1 MFALTYRPAAALG
14 AAGISLVLLLS
25 GCSGGSTGKDDAVA
39 RAPISSAE
47 IDKAM
52 STPTTLT
59 FWEANKLQPE
69 IDLFEKKYPAITVKL
84 VDAGSGTDYYTKLRS
99 AIKAGEGAPDVAQ
112 IEYHH
117 MPSFI
122 LGGALADLTP
132 YGAADV
138 EKQFQPFAWSQVAT
152 KNGIYGIPQDTGP
165 LGLLYRSDLFAQA
178 KVSVP
183 ATWADFAGAAAQIHQ
198 ADKARYITNISPS
211 NASATLGLFW
221 QAGARPFAYDGKQ
234 TVSVKLNSP
243 EMKKVAEYWQDLVG
257 KDLVS
262 VDPDFTD
269 QWFQG
274 LANGK
279 YASWVSAAWGPVF
292 LQGTAADTAGRWRAA
307 ELPQWTAGA
316 KASGNV
322 GGSANAVLK
331 SSKNPIAAAKFAE
344 FLNGDPESA
353 LKLGTGVP
361 LFPAA
366 TSALNDPALTGNK
379 NAFFGGQQVTKLFT
393 QISPTVGTDFQ
404 WLPFMD
410 PVFDSYNKTFG
421 KALTEKTSLTAALD
435 AWQAEVVAYA
445 KSQGFTVS

>member
-1 MFALTYRPAAALG
+1 MHAFHRRPAAALG
-14 AAGISLVLLLS
+14 AGAVALALMLT
-25 GCSGGSTGKDDAVA
+25 GCSGDSGDDSPAA
-39 RAPISSAE
+39 AAPVSQEE

-52 STPTTLT
+52 ATPTTLT

-69 IDLFEKKYPAITVKL
+69 IDLFQAKYPAIKVNL
-84 VDAGSGTDYYTKLRS
+84 VDAGSGPDYYTKLRS

-122 LGGALADLTP
+122 LEDSLADLTP
-132 YGAADV
+132 YGAAASKDL
-138 EKQFQPFAWSQVAT
+138 FAPFAWSQVAT
-152 KNGIYGIPQDTGP
+152 DNGIYGIPQDTGP
-165 LGLLYRSDLFAQA
+165 LGLLYRTDIFDKA
-178 KVSVP
+178 KVTPP
-183 ATWADFAGAAAQIHQ
+183 ATWADFAAAAAAVHQ
-198 ADKARYITNISPS
+198 ADAGQYITNISPS

-221 QAGARPFAYDGKQ
+221 QAGARPFSYDGKE

-243 EMKKVAEYWQDLVG
+243 EMKQVAQYWQDLVT

-262 VDPDFTD
+262 TDPDFTD

-279 YASWVSAAWGPVF
+279 YASWTSAAWGPVF
-292 LQGTAADTAGRWRAA
+292 LQGTAADTAGKWRAA
-307 ELPQWTAGA
+307 ELPQWTAGV

-344 FLNGDPESA
+344 FLNGDHASA
-353 LKLGTGVP
+353 VKLGTDVP

-366 TSALNDPALTGNK
+366 VSALSDPALTGNK
-379 NAFFGGQQVTKLFT
+379 NEFFGGQEVTKLFT
-393 QISPTVGTDFQ
+393 EISPTVGTDFQ

-410 PVFDSYNKTFG
+410 PVFESYNQTFG
-421 KALTEKTSLTAALD
+421 KALTEKGSLTGALD
-435 AWQAEVVAYA
+435 AWQDEVVAYA

>member
-1 MFALTYRPAAALG
+1 MFALTHRRAAALG
-14 AAGISLVLLLS
+14 TAAVILSLLLS
-25 GCSGGSTGKDDAVA
+25 GCAGGTKGQKPATSQASV
-39 RAPISSAE
+39 SQAE

-69 IDLFEKKYPAITVKL
+69 IELFQKKYPAITVKL
-84 VDAGSGTDYYTKLRS
+84 VDAGSGPDYYTKLRS

-122 LGGALADLTP
+122 LQGALADLTP
-132 YGAADV
+132 YGAATA
-138 EKQFQPFAWSQVAT
+138 EKQFEPFAWSQVAT
-152 KNGIYGIPQDTGP
+152 KAGIYGIPQDTGP
-165 LGLLYRSDLFAQA
+165 LGLLYRTDLFEQA
-178 KVSVP
+178 K
-183 ATWADFAGAAAQIHQ
+183 ATAPVTWTEFATAAAQIHQ
-198 ADKARYITNISPS
+198 ADRSRYITNVSPS

-221 QAGARPFAYDGKQ
+221 QAGARPFAYDGQK

-243 EMKKVAEYWQDLVG
+243 EMKKVAQYWQDLVG
-257 KDLVS
+257 RDLVS
-262 VDPDFTD
+262 TDPDFTD

-292 LQGTAADTAGRWRAA
+292 LQGTAADTGGKWHAA

-331 SSKNPIAAAKFAE
+331 SSKNPVAAAKFAE
-344 FLNGDPESA
+344 FLNSDPESV
-353 LKLGTGVP
+353 LKLGTEVL

-366 TSALNDPALTGNK
+366 TSALKDPALTGKK
-379 NAFFGGQQVTKLFT
+379 NAFFGGQEVTKLFT
-393 QISPTVGTDFQ
+393 EISPTVGTDFQ

-410 PVFDSYNKTFG
+410 PVFESYNKTFG
-421 KALTEKTSLTAALD
+421 KALTGKTSLTDALD
-435 AWQAEVVAYA
+435 AWQNDVVAYA

>member
-1 MFALTYRPAAALG
+1 MFALTHRSAAALG
-14 AAGISLVLLLS
+14 AVGLTLALLS
-25 GCSGGSTGKDDAVA
+25 GCSGGDNGQDEATAKAPVA
-39 RAPISSAE
+39 QNE

-52 STPTTLT
+52 STPTTLI

-69 IDLFEKKYPAITVKL
+69 IDLFQKKYPAITVKL
-84 VDAGSGTDYYTKLRS
+84 VDAGSGSDYYTKLRS

-117 MPSFI
+117 MPSFV
-122 LGGALADLTP
+122 LQGALTDLTP
-132 YGAADV
+132 YGAGEAKDR
-138 EKQFQPFAWSQVAT
+138 FQPFAWSQVAT

-165 LGLLYRSDLFAQA
+165 LGLLYRTDIFEQA
-178 KVSVP
+178 KVTPP
-183 ATWADFAGAAAQIHQ
+183 ATWTDFATAAAQIHQ
-198 ADKARYITNISPS
+198 ADKGHYIADISPS

-221 QAGARPFAYDGKQ
+221 QAGARPFAYDGQK

-243 EMKKVAEYWQDLVG
+243 EMKQVAQYWQDLVSR
-257 KDLVS
+257 DLVAT
-262 VDPDFTD
+262 DPDFTD

-274 LANGK
+274 LAKGK
-279 YASWVSAAWGPVF
+279 YASWISAAWGPVF
-292 LQGTAADTAGRWRAA
+292 LQGTAADTAGKWRAA
-307 ELPQWTAGA
+307 ELPQWTDAA

-344 FLNGDPESA
+344 FLNSDPASA
-353 LKLGTGVP
+353 LKLGTEVP

-366 TSALNDPALTGNK
+366 TSALSDPALTGNK
-379 NAFFGGQQVTKLFT
+379 NNFFGGQQVTKLFT
-393 QISPTVGTDFQ
+393 EISPTVGTDFQ

-410 PVFDSYNKTFG
+410 PVFESYNKTFG

-435 AWQAEVVAYA
+435 AWQDEVVAYA